1 MLITSDGTVVT
12 SGRFWVVRRLHS
24 HASWRRP
31 AVTAIARAPAAAK
44 RIKGGDKRSTFIH
57 CRNTLPDEPMSGI
70 VPWPYLTV
78 TNHPR
83 AVRPNHRHH
92 RGLVVVLVR
101 IDCLTPQ
108 MPAAAS
114 DHSALAVA
122 YDHRTTTSMVGSR
135 DPDHVCSRVTSVRP
149 DQMTIMIGQ

>member
-1 MLITSDGTVVT
+1 MLITSEGAVVT

-101 IDCLTPQ
+101 I
-108 MPAAAS
+108 S
-114 DHSALAVA
+114 DHSALALA
-122 YDHRTTTSMVGSR
+122 YDHMTITSMVGSR
-135 DPDHVCSRVTSVRP
+135 DPDHVGSRVPVRP
-149 DQMTIMIGQ
+149 NHMTIMIGQ